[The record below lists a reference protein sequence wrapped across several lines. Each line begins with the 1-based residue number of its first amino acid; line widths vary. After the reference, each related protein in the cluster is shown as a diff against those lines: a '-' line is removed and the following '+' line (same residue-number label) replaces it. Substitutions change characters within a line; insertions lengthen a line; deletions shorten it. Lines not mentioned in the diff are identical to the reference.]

1 MTIETQLAVGVVLF
15 VYMSMLFVLSLYL
28 KNNGVAD
35 IGYGIGFLVLG
46 LTGYLATDTP
56 STEGV
61 VLLVLVLVWSLRLAT
76 RIFRKNRG
84 KPEDFRYKQWRDAW
98 GSTFVVRSFFQ
109 VYMLQGLIIG
119 IIASPV
125 VLTILSGERGSQ
137 SLFVLGVVISFLGLC
152 LETLSDAQLDRF
164 LANTS
169 RTKRIMS
176 EGLWHY
182 SRHPN
187 YFGESLVWIG
197 VGIATITTQPF
208 WVMSILSPC
217 LITFLLLRVSGV
229 PLLEK
234 RWEGDPEWEAY
245 KEKTSVFIPLPPR
258 S

>member
-1 MTIETQLAVGVVLF
+1 MIGETLILMGIILF
-15 VYMSMLFVLSLYL
+15 VYMSMLFVLSLFL
-28 KNNGVAD
+28 RNNGVAD
-35 IGYGIGFLVLG
+35 VGYGIGFLVLG
-46 LTGYLATDTP
+46 ISGYLVSDAVR
-56 STEGV
+56 TEGTLLL
-61 VLLVLVLVWSLRLAT
+61 LLVLMWSLRLAS
-76 RIFRKNRG
+76 RIFRKNKG

-98 GSTFVVRSFFQ
+98 GRTFVVRSFFQ

-125 VLTILSGERGSQ
+125 VLSILFPESGSQ
-137 SLFVLGVVISFLGLC
+137 GLFVLGVVVSLLGLT
-152 LETLSDAQLDRF
+152 LEAISDAQLDRF
-164 LANTS
+164 LKDTS
-169 RTKRIMS
+169 RTKRIMT

-197 VGIATITTQPF
+197 FGIATITTQPF
-208 WVMSILSPC
+208 GVLSILSPC